1 MFKIYILSD
10 VDMRKIVLA
19 LVACLSIST
28 AYSQENACEKQW
40 QIEQQKTIQIKKLK
54 QQQCAYL
61 WDDAKVVALLKNM
74 NLKSKNGQWM
84 STDQCD
90 VIQVGQQKYT
100 LYAAYYKHDLS
111 NLYVIRD
118 SANNLYGFFR
128 DLGKYSFVD
137 DKFTP
142 TATANQHGVD
152 LKCAALGNNPKLPN
166 ILIQNIFQRGIDLT
180 RYSVEDSSK

>member
-74 NLKSKNGQWM
+74 NLKSKMGNG
-84 STDQCD
+84 
-90 VIQVGQQKYT
+90 
-100 LYAAYYKHDLS
+100 
-111 NLYVIRD
+111 
-118 SANNLYGFFR
+118 
-128 DLGKYSFVD
+128 
-137 DKFTP
+137 
-142 TATANQHGVD
+142 
-152 LKCAALGNNPKLPN
+152 
-166 ILIQNIFQRGIDLT
+166 
-180 RYSVEDSSK
+180 